1 MLITE
6 STLRRIIREALIT
19 EARYTPQTLLDKG
32 LRVRVKFKGNMVYVR
47 CGKAAGDEPSRGTL
61 WVDRGTP
68 NRKGHG
74 RCHDAWEVAVSLVND
89 SGMGPLL
96 YDVAMELSGKHG
108 LMPDREDVSA
118 DARRLWD
125 IYRSKRGDVEVRGG
139 VEVQGDVEVRQLD
152 NPEDELTP
160 GVEEDNCWQESA
172 LEDKDSVSWSD
183 SPLSKVYRS
192 QGTPTIDALQ
202 AMNLIDIQE
211 V

>member
-6 STLRRIIREALIT
+6 STLRLIIREALIT
-19 EARYTPQTLLDKG
+19 EARYTPQTLIDKG

-47 CGKAAGDEPSRGTL
+47 CGKTTGDEPSRGTL
-61 WVDRGTP
+61 WIDRDTP
-68 NRKGHG
+68 NRKAHG

-89 SGMGPLL
+89 SGLGPLL

-108 LMPDREDVSA
+108 LMPDREEVTA

-125 IYRSKRGDVEVRGG
+125 IYRSRR
-139 VEVQGDVEVRQLD
+139 GDVEVRQLD
-152 NPEDELTP
+152 NLEDELTP
-160 GVEEDNCWQESA
+160 GVEEDNCWQASA
-172 LEDKDSVSWSD
+172 LEDKASVSWSD

-192 QGTPTIDALQ
+192 QGTPTIDMLQ

-211 V
+211 A